1 MRIRAASCKDNFP
14 NELKARFPV
23 FNGFEEVDDEERGRE
38 AGDGGVGR
46 TIALCVDGE
55 GRLVATR
62 DPEGTGSG
70 AVRELRDGDDEGRD
84 GAGEEGR
91 RRPDTGMSV
100 SRRGRTGFPR
110 KGPLKTRARR
120 TSTTRTRRINAVLGR
135 IANPT
140 LVEKS
145 FRGAAPGIRMTA

>member
-84 GAGEEGR
+84 GAGEEG
-91 RRPDTGMSV
+91 
-100 SRRGRTGFPR
+100 
-110 KGPLKTRARR
+110 
-120 TSTTRTRRINAVLGR
+120 
-135 IANPT
+135 
-140 LVEKS
+140 
-145 FRGAAPGIRMTA
+145 GAAPMRGCPLAEEGVPDPREKGP